1 MLAVVDPEN
10 SVFLDYY
17 NSGDTRLTL
26 ERGSR
31 IEGIGRP
38 RVEPSFLPSVI
49 DRMIRVADAD
59 TMAALRLLEKLLGRR
74 CGGSTGTNFVGAL
87 QLMADMKAAGETGPV
102 VTLIC
107 DGGER
112 YAGSY
117 YDDAWIAAEQ
127 LDVAPALAK
136 LKRMVDSGRA

>member
-1 MLAVVDPEN
+1 VVDPEN
-10 SVFLDYY
+10 SVFADYY
-17 NSGDTRLTL
+17 ETGDAALTL
-26 ERGSR
+26 ARGSR

-59 TMAALRLLEKLLGRR
+59 TMAALRVLEKLLGRR

-87 QLMADMKAAGETGPV
+87 QLMSEMKAAGETGPV

-107 DGGER
+107 DGGDR
-112 YAGSY
+112 YANSY
-117 YDDAWIAAEQ
+117 YDDAWLAAEGID
-127 LDVAPALAK
+127 LVPSRAK
-136 LKRMVDSGRA
+136 LARLAHTGEP